1 MIKLK
6 NILKEAKTLSVF
18 DFDDT
23 LVRTLSWVYVKK
35 GGKEIKKLDPAQ
47 FAVYKP
53 KSGETFDFRDFDKKL
68 RSPKLIKQNVALL
81 VRQLEKARKMSR
93 GARKVTILTARSL
106 GAPVN
111 HFFKSIGIDAYV
123 VPLGSAN
130 PQDKA
135 DWVEQQIKKGYNRI
149 YFIDDSPKNVRA
161 VGALQRKY
169 PNIMLKV
176 YKA

>member
-23 LVRTLSWVYVKK
+23 LVRTLSLIYVKK
-35 GGKEIKKLDPAQ
+35 DGKEIKKLDPAQ

-93 GARKVTILTARSL
+93 GARKETILTARSL

-130 PQDKA
+130 PQGKA

>member
-6 NILKEAKTLSVF
+6 NILREAKVLSVF

-23 LVRTLSWVYVKK
+23 LVRTLSWIYVKK
-35 GGKEIKKLDPAQ
+35 DGKEIKKLDPAE

-68 RSPKLIKQNVALL
+68 RNPKLIKQNAALL
-81 VRQLEKARKMSR
+81 VRQLEKARKVSR
-93 GARKVTILTARSL
+93 GARKVTVLTARSL

-111 HFFKSIGIDAYV
+111 HFFKSIGLDVYV
-123 VPLGSAN
+123 VPLGDAN
-130 PQDKA
+130 PQKKA
-135 DWVEQQIKKGYNRI
+135 DWVEKQIKKGYNRI

-161 VGALQRKY
+161 VGALSRKY
-169 PNIMLKV
+169 PNITLKV

>member
-6 NILKEAKTLSVF
+6 NILREAKVLSVF

-23 LVRTLSWVYVKK
+23 LVRTLSWIYVKK
-35 GGKEIKKLDPAQ
+35 NGKEIKKLDPAQ

-68 RSPKLIKQNVALL
+68 RNPKLIKQNVALL
-81 VRQLEKARKMSR
+81 IRQLEKAQKVSR
-93 GARKVTILTARSL
+93 GARKVTILTARAI

-111 HFFKSIGIDAYV
+111 QFFKSMGINVYV

-130 PQDKA
+130 PQHKA
-135 DWVEQQIKKGYNRI
+135 DWVESQIKKGYNRI
-149 YFIDDSPKNVRA
+149 YFIDDSPKNIRA

-169 PNIMLKV
+169 PNITLKV
-176 YKA
+176 FKA